1 MEKKKM
7 ICLFLFVILIL
18 VSSSCHPRRVSDIK
32 PNMTKQEV
40 ESLWGGTPLITY
52 KTVNG
57 KAVET
62 WEYHFSS
69 TNSIC
74 LITFSEDRV
83 VGSPQC
89 RPQLGYGYYYQP
101 ERKSVSPSVGQALVR
116 EGSFAMKLAEGL
128 KIGPVQSEAEAES
141 RLAQMG
147 IAPRNGWIA
156 DYPVT
161 PGITGIIGE
170 LQNAVGAAADS
181 GKLAMNREE
190 AIKVFQGLISD
201 IQDQHARAK
210 TPFEE
215 QPPPGPYRYPYP
227 YYRYYYPYYYPYAYP
242 YPYFYFRFYPFYRPW
257 R

>member
-1 MEKKKM
+1 MERKK
-7 ICLFLFVILIL
+7 IIYLFLLVSFIL
-18 VSSSCHPRRVSDIK
+18 VFSSCHPRHVSDIK
-32 PNMTKQEV
+32 PNMTKKEV

-161 PGITGIIGE
+161 PGIIGE

-201 IQDQHARAK
+201 IQGQYSGTK
-210 TPFEE
+210 PPSEE
-215 QPPPGPYRYPYP
+215 QPPSEPYYYPYP
-227 YYRYYYPYYYPYAYP
+227 YYIYYYPYYYPYPDY
-242 YPYFYFRFYPFYRPW
+242 YFRYYPLYRPGW
-257 R
+257 